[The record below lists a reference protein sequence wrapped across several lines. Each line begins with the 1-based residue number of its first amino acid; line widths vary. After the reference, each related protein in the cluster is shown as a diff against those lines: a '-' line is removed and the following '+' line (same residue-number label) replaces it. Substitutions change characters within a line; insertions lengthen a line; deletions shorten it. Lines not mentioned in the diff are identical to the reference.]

1 MYQAR
6 VHITPTTNVGTT
18 YHTYTPIP
26 RALAHLRA
34 HRPTSFAPI
43 RRWVARIGIDGVDT
57 KLGFFANEREAALTY
72 DVEARRLGRPTNF
85 KEAGEEV
92 EADLKNP
99 LSRFLGVSKSYGAGL
114 GRIRWVVSLICCF

>member
-34 HRPTSFAPI
+34 HRPTWFAPI

-57 KLGFFANEREAALTY
+57 KLGFFGNEREAALTY

-85 KEAGEEV
+85 EEA
-92 EADLKNP
+92 EAKNSRK
-99 LSRFLGVSKSYGAGL
+99 LSRFLGVSKSSGSDRRL
-114 GRIRWVVSLICCF
+114 VL